1 MQQSLQPSDPSMNNS
16 NNIAAKMLLGTI
28 PLAMVEI
35 QELGQVGSYMVD
47 IMDIITSGKEI
58 LFNILISSR

>member
-1 MQQSLQPSDPSMNNS
+1 MKKSDIEVAGGQSQRH
-16 NNIAAKMLLGTI
+16 GTV
-28 PLAMVEI
+28 AMVEI

-58 LFNILISSR
+58 LFNILISLR